1 MRVTLARNCGNNIVE
16 HIIFDDPYRAS
27 NFYETYCGK
36 VAGVVKC
43 ESIYTIGAGEHREEN
58 CFNCPLHHCCLCE
71 NRKFTDE
78 NGTKFYVSVW
88 DTTKKSN
95 EQNAIKKL
103 EF

>member
-27 NFYETYCGK
+27 SFYGTYCGK

-43 ESIYTIGAGEHREEN
+43 ESIYAIGAGEHREEN

-71 NRKFTDE
+71 NRKYTDE
-78 NGTKFYVSVW
+78 YGKSFYVKVW
-88 DTTKKSN
+88 DYTKKSN
-95 EQNAIKKL
+95 DPNFFKEL
-103 EF
+103 DF